1 MLDFCLLILLAIG
14 NNVNRDMKGNDFL
27 CHFWY
32 KGHVSSQLYLMNLF
46 SMVLPKG
53 RLSLTEGIE

>member
-32 KGHVSSQLYLMNLF
+32 EGHVSSQLYLMNLF